1 MGRINRRKKHIK
13 IKQAHKRHEKILK
26 LKTRYQTGDSKARE
40 VVVEK
45 LKKLSASFAIAGA
58 AKAK

>member
-1 MGRINRRKKHIK
+1 MGRVNRRKKHIK

-58 AKAK
+58 SKAK

>member
-1 MGRINRRKKHIK
+1 MGRVNRRKKHIK

-45 LKKLSASFAIAGA
+45 LKKLSATYALAGT